1 VTTAFDVEWLRARLP
16 GRRIEY
22 VARTGSTM
30 LDAEALLREGC
41 AHGSVAIAG
50 EQVAGQGRL
59 GRSWHSEPGAGLYA
73 SVVLRLPLP
82 APQLPLVTLAL
93 GLAAVDAIALGAGL
107 RCDLRW
113 PNDVLARGR
122 KCAGILVQNHEDAL
136 IAGIGINANHEQF
149 PEAVGD
155 VAISLRMVTGREQSR
170 ELLLL
175 ALLDSIDRRT
185 AQLVNDGADAIL
197 HDFAKASSFVRGRRV
212 AVEDSGRRLTG
223 VTEGLDPAG
232 FLILRTDAGA
242 RELVMSGG
250 VRPLE
255 A

>member
-1 VTTAFDVEWLRARLP
+1 MGT
-16 GRRIEY
+16 
-22 VARTGSTM
+22 
-30 LDAEALLREGC
+30 
-41 AHGSVAIAG
+41 
-50 EQVAGQGRL
+50 
-59 GRSWHSEPGAGLYA
+59 
-73 SVVLRLPLP
+73 
-82 APQLPLVTLAL
+82 
-93 GLAAVDAIALGAGL
+93 
-107 RCDLRW
+107 RC
-113 PNDVLARGR
+113 
-122 KCAGILVQNHEDAL
+122 
-136 IAGIGINANHEQF
+136 
-149 PEAVGD
+149 GD

-197 HDFAKASSFVRGRRV
+197 QDFAKASSFVRGRRV

-223 VTEGLDPAG
+223 VTEGLDPAV